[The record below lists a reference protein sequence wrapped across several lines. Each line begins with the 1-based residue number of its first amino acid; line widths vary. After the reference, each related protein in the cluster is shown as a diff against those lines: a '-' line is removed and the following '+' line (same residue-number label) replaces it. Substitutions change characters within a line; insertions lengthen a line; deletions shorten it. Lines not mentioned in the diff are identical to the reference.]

1 MILLLIKYK
10 YVYCFYLLHEEPCNG
25 NVPNEPLL
33 LLLLLL
39 LFMLLIF
46 MYFECLI
53 VTRPL

>member
-10 YVYCFYLLHEEPCNG
+10 YVYCFYLLHEQPCNG

-39 LFMLLIF
+39 FMLLIF
-46 MYFECLI
+46 MYFEYLI